1 MEFVSVLVAAL
12 GGFATGALWY
22 MALAK
27 PWMAA
32 AGITHKDCETGGGG
46 SPVPFIISGVAM
58 LLVAGMMRHVFAR
71 AGISGVVE
79 GAVAGLGV
87 GLFFIAP
94 WTAMNYAFANR
105 PMALTLIDG
114 GYAVAGCLVIGAILG
129 VF

>member
-12 GGFATGALWY
+12 GGFATGAVWY

-32 AGITHKDCETGGGG
+32 IGKTQEECETGGG
-46 SPVPFIISGVAM
+46 SKVPFIVSGIAM

-71 AGISGVVE
+71 AGITGVME

-94 WTAMNYAFANR
+94 WTAMNYAFAQR
-105 PMALTLIDG
+105 PTALTVIDG
-114 GYAVAGCLVIGAILG
+114 GYAVVGAMVIGAILG
-129 VF
+129 LI